1 MTVVTILRNTACKA
15 LTLVSRIE
23 TARRL
28 LRDGHLAN
36 ESSVSTSIVFPILQ
50 ALGWDVFDPTE
61 VHPEYA
67 VGARRVDFA
76 LLHHGKPAVFIEV
89 KQPGLGLGA
98 DQQLFDYAF
107 HTGVPLAVLTD
118 GRTWSVYL
126 PSGFGDY
133 TERRVYLLDLEEREP
148 EESAERLQRYL
159 QRDDVGSEAAFER
172 ARLDYQRSRQRRE
185 AREAI
190 PSAWYALVED
200 GDDRLLGA
208 LADEVESRSGYRPE
222 RDDLH
227 GFLSS
232 LATVAGPPAKS
243 PPRKKN
249 VAHKSAPSPLSSSML
264 TETHSQIKEAPA
276 DSDAL
281 GSVGFMLEGQFVSAR
296 NGRDVLVRVFQAL
309 DRRDPAFLDRFVALP
324 KHGRT
329 RRYLARS
336 PEAVYPKDPSFADPQ
351 TVAEIK
357 TGYWVMTNASH
368 GQIRQVCSMAAAE
381 AGLTFGEDLRI
392 RLK

>member
-1 MTVVTILRNTACKA
+1 M
-15 LTLVSRIE
+15 TLVSRIE

-61 VHPEYA
+61 VAPEYS
-67 VGARRVDFA
+67 VGSRRVDFA

-148 EESAERLQRYL
+148 DESAERLTRYL
-159 QRDDVGSEAAFER
+159 QRDDVGSEAAFDR
-172 ARLDYQRSRQRRE
+172 ARQDYQRSRQRRE
-185 AREAI
+185 ARDAI
-190 PSAWYALVED
+190 PAAWHALMDAADPRVI
-200 GDDRLLGA
+200 GA

-222 RDDLH
+222 PDDLF
-227 GFLSS
+227 GFLTS
-232 LATVAGPPAKS
+232 LTPDDRPAPKRLPTSRRKPP
-243 PPRKKN
+243 
-249 VAHKSAPSPLSSSML
+249 
-264 TETHSQIKEAPA
+264 
-276 DSDAL
+276 
-281 GSVGFMLEGQFVSAR
+281 SAR
-296 NGRDVLVRVFQAL
+296 
-309 DRRDPAFLDRFVALP
+309 
-324 KHGRT
+324 
-329 RRYLARS
+329 
-336 PEAVYPKDPSFADPQ
+336 PQ
-351 TVAEIK
+351 TRSATSERRRHP
-357 TGYWVMTNASH
+357 GRRRA
-368 GQIRQVCSMAAAE
+368 
-381 AGLTFGEDLRI
+381 
-392 RLK
+392 